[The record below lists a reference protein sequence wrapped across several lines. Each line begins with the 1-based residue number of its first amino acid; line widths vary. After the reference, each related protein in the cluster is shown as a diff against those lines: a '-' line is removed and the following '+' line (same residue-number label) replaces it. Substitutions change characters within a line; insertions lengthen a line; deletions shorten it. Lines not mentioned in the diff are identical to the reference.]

1 VQRLIIGTLGGND
14 PDGTLGEWFCGAITI
29 PRREGHCSPAR
40 KYVEDKFNLGS
51 WVATQRYY
59 YHRGFLLAERKRQLD
74 AVGFVWDPLNDRW
87 EHGFAALL
95 KFKKRTGHCR
105 VPVIYRTRSVHLGY
119 WVSSQRRNKD
129 DMAPERR
136 KRLKKIG
143 FVWCMYDEAAKKLL
157 GGR

>member
-1 VQRLIIGTLGGND
+1 MGTIQTALWESGFAA
-14 PDGTLGEWFCGAITI
+14 LLLFRA
-29 PRREGHCSPAR
+29 REGHCSPAR

-87 EHGFAALL
+87 AHGFAALL

-105 VPVIYRTRSVHLGY
+105 AAVFA
-119 WVSSQRRNKD
+119 NKD
-129 DMAPERR
+129 FVE
-136 KRLKKIG
+136 G
-143 FVWCMYDEAAKKLL
+143 FASKFRPLVMTQEVKLL
-157 GGR
+157 QTAPWGPHP